1 MEKQTIELTKNEL
14 DFLYYIRGVRE
25 RAKGD
30 SKSEDYSG
38 TTTAQGK
45 EYSIKV
51 DIEDIRALFKVVR
64 MIQDLHL
71 ETDWA
76 MDYLDA
82 YEEIRD
88 QIKKDVID

>member
-1 MEKQTIELTKNEL
+1 MEKQSIELTKNEL

-38 TTTAQGK
+38 TTKAQGK

-51 DIEDIRALFKVVR
+51 DAEDIHALFKIVR
-64 MIQDLHL
+64 MIDELQI
-71 ETDWA
+71 EAEWA
-76 MDYLDA
+76 LNFIDA
-82 YEEIRD
+82 YDWIRD
-88 QIKKDVID
+88 QIEEDVID